1 MSQLKP
7 LHTAATFTF
16 SNGDVVE
23 DIALASFDT
32 PPEPQSGIAA
42 GKSINKPISLTKP
55 IDESSD
61 KLRAAMRQGQR
72 LRSVVITADRLQ
84 YTLTGVFIREIAERP
99 GLLEEIAM
107 ECELIKQQHL
117 LGVPTRAFF
126 PKPF

>member
-7 LHTAATFTF
+7 LHIAATFTF

-23 DIALASFDT
+23 DVVLSSFDT

-55 IDESSD
+55 IDESSE
-61 KLRAAMRQGQR
+61 KLNAAMKQGQR
-72 LRSVVITADRLQ
+72 LRTLVITADRLQ
-84 YTLTGVFIREIAERP
+84 YTLTGVFIREIAQRP
-99 GLLEEIAM
+99 GRIEEVAI

-117 LGVPTRAFF
+117 LGVPTRVL
-126 PKPF
+126 KPF